1 MLMSEL
7 IQFMYVGASDTHDG
21 GGHFLLNLSE
31 ESLIAKFRGPGKN
44 KLYGNLKGIDK
55 DNAEAVYRRNADRRQ
70 RWYRATSKPI
80 PQSIAKFW
88 RTNFDRDGFLDFIG
102 RRITLD
108 TKSDWHAVFTAN
120 GYQTTRDQLS
130 ALVADL
136 FVTGLDH
143 LATGN
148 PAIDD
153 KPWNPDLID
162 ATAEDL
168 STVVQHRQRF
178 ADLKPADIFVDGQDL
193 VVGTFRIRMPGQP
206 TVPQTVSAFE
216 HKYTTQLI
224 AVLCAECGIDVSLQA
239 LREHGGDY
247 LEDFDIARLDYYLA
261 DALRELLKDSSLDGE
276 DEFQKI
282 KDDTYDGI
290 RPTYRKRHSSA
301 YERMQATLEQATTVP
316 LTKSHVPETTGLF
329 SSAHRHGITHMLVND
344 DRLRWADDED

>member
-7 IQFMYVGASDTHDG
+7 IQFMHVGASDAHDG
-21 GGHFLLNLSE
+21 GGDFLLNLSE
-31 ESLIAKFRGPGKN
+31 ESLIEKVRGPGKN

-55 DNAEAVYRRNADRRQ
+55 DNADAVYRRNADRRQ

-80 PQSIAKFW
+80 PQGIAKFW
-88 RTNFDRDGFLDFIG
+88 RTNFDRDGFLDFID

-108 TKSDWHAVFTAN
+108 TRNDWYAVFTAN
-120 GYQTTRDQLS
+120 GYQSTRDQLS

-136 FVTGLDH
+136 FVTGLDN

-153 KPWNPDLID
+153 KQWNPSLID
-162 ATAEDL
+162 ATAEEL
-168 STVVQHRQRF
+168 ATVVQHKQRF
-178 ADLKPADIFVDGQDL
+178 ADLKPADIYVDGQDL

-206 TVPQTVSAFE
+206 TVPQKVSAFE
-216 HKYTTQLI
+216 RKYTTQLI

-239 LREHGGDY
+239 LQEHGGDY
-247 LEDFDIARLDYYLA
+247 LEDFEIARLDYYLA
-261 DALRELLKDSSLDGE
+261 DVLRELLKDSSLDGE

-290 RPTYRKRHSSA
+290 RPTYRKRHPSA

-316 LTKSHVPETTGLF
+316 LTKSHIPETTGLF
-329 SSAHRHGITHMLVND
+329 SSAHRHGIAHMLVND
-344 DRLRWADDED
+344 DRLRWAADDA